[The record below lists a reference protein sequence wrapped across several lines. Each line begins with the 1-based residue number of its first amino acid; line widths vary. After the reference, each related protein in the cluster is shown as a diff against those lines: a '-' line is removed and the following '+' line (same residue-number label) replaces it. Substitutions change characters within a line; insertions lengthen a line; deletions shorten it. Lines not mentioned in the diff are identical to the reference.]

1 MSEAMQL
8 PRDTVLL
15 VDDNLSN
22 LKVLL
27 GVLQAQ
33 GLAVAVARSGAEAL
47 ERLRHLT
54 PDLILLDVLMPS
66 LNGFDTCRRIK
77 AQPRTADIPILFMTA
92 LTDID
97 SKLQGFAAGG
107 VDYVTKPFEMSEVL
121 ARVQTHLTMRRLHQR
136 LALQNAELQVA
147 NVQLLEVTTTLRAAL
162 EEVKTLRGLI
172 PICAWCKQIRDV
184 QGLWHEVEAYLREH
198 TEADFTH
205 GLCPACR
212 KEAFS

>member
-1 MSEAMQL
+1 MSEAMQP

-22 LKVLL
+22 LKLLL
-27 GVLQAQ
+27 GVLQGQ
-33 GLAVAVARSGAEAL
+33 GLAVSVARSGTEAL
-47 ERLRHLT
+47 ERLLHLT
-54 PDLILLDVLMPS
+54 PDLILLDVLMPG
-66 LNGFDTCRRIK
+66 LNGFDTCRCIK
-77 AQPRTADIPILFMTA
+77 AQSAYRDIPILFMTA

-107 VDYVTKPFEMSEVL
+107 VDYVTKPFEASEVL
-121 ARVQTHLTMRRLHQR
+121 ARIHTHLTMRRLHQR
-136 LALQNAELQVA
+136 LALQNAELQVT
-147 NVQLLEVTTTLRAAL
+147 NVQLSEVTTTLRAAL

-172 PICAWCKQIRDV
+172 PICAWCKQIRDM

>member
-1 MSEAMQL
+1 MSEAMQP

-22 LKVLL
+22 LKLLL
-27 GVLQAQ
+27 GVLQGQ
-33 GLAVAVARSGAEAL
+33 GLAVSVARSGTETL
-47 ERLRHLT
+47 ERLLHLT
-54 PDLILLDVLMPS
+54 PDLILLDVLMPG
-66 LNGFDTCRRIK
+66 LNGFDTCRCIK
-77 AQPRTADIPILFMTA
+77 AQSAYRDIPILFMTA

-107 VDYVTKPFEMSEVL
+107 VDYVTKPFETSEVL
-121 ARVQTHLTMRRLHQR
+121 ARVHTHLTMRRLHQR
-136 LALQNAELQVA
+136 LALQNAELQVT
-147 NVQLLEVTTTLRAAL
+147 NVQLSEVTTTLRAAL

>member
-1 MSEAMQL
+1 MSEAMQP

-22 LKVLL
+22 LKLLL
-27 GVLQAQ
+27 GVLQGQ
-33 GLAVAVARSGAEAL
+33 GLAVSVARSGTEAL
-47 ERLRHLT
+47 ERLLHLT
-54 PDLILLDVLMPS
+54 PDLILLDVLMPG
-66 LNGFDTCRRIK
+66 LNGFDTCRCIK
-77 AQPRTADIPILFMTA
+77 AQSAYRDIPILFMTA

-107 VDYVTKPFEMSEVL
+107 VDYVTKPFEASEVL
-121 ARVQTHLTMRRLHQR
+121 ARIHTHLTMRRLHQR
-136 LALQNAELQVA
+136 LALQNAELQVT
-147 NVQLLEVTTTLRAAL
+147 NVQLSEVTTTLRAAL

>member
-1 MSEAMQL
+1 MSEAMQP

-22 LKVLL
+22 LKLLL
-27 GVLQAQ
+27 GVLQGQ
-33 GLAVAVARSGAEAL
+33 GLAVSVARSGTEAL
-47 ERLRHLT
+47 ERLLHLT
-54 PDLILLDVLMPS
+54 PDLILLDVLMPG
-66 LNGFDTCRRIK
+66 LNGFDTCRCIK
-77 AQPRTADIPILFMTA
+77 AQSAYRDIPILFMTA

-107 VDYVTKPFEMSEVL
+107 VDYVTKPFETSEVL
-121 ARVQTHLTMRRLHQR
+121 ARVHTHLTMRRLHQR
-136 LALQNAELQVA
+136 LALQNAELQVT
-147 NVQLLEVTTTLRAAL
+147 NVQLSEVTTTLRAAL

-172 PICAWCKQIRDV
+172 PICAWCKQIRDM

>member
-27 GVLQAQ
+27 GLLQAQ

-121 ARVQTHLTMRRLHQR
+121 ARVQTHLTIRRLHQR

>member
-1 MSEAMQL
+1 MSEAMQP

-22 LKVLL
+22 LKLLL
-27 GVLQAQ
+27 GVLQGQ
-33 GLAVAVARSGAEAL
+33 GLAVSVARSGTETL
-47 ERLRHLT
+47 ERLLHLT
-54 PDLILLDVLMPS
+54 PDLILLDVLMPG
-66 LNGFDTCRRIK
+66 LNGFDTCRCIK
-77 AQPRTADIPILFMTA
+77 AQSAYRDIPILFMTA

-107 VDYVTKPFEMSEVL
+107 VDYVTKPFETSEVL
-121 ARVQTHLTMRRLHQR
+121 ARVHTHLTMRRLHQR
-136 LALQNAELQVA
+136 LALQNAELQVT
-147 NVQLLEVTTTLRAAL
+147 NVQLSEVTTTLRAAL

-184 QGLWHEVEAYLREH
+184 QGLWHEVEAYLQEH

>member
-1 MSEAMQL
+1 MSEAMQP

-22 LKVLL
+22 LKLLL
-27 GVLQAQ
+27 GVLQGQ
-33 GLAVAVARSGAEAL
+33 GLAVSVARSGTEAL
-47 ERLRHLT
+47 ERLLHLT
-54 PDLILLDVLMPS
+54 PDLILLDVLMPG
-66 LNGFDTCRRIK
+66 LNGFDTCRCIK
-77 AQPRTADIPILFMTA
+77 AQSAYRDIPILFMTA

-107 VDYVTKPFEMSEVL
+107 VDYVTKPFETSEVL
-121 ARVQTHLTMRRLHQR
+121 ARVHTHLTMRRLHQR
-136 LALQNAELQVA
+136 LALQNAELQVT
-147 NVQLLEVTTTLRAAL
+147 NVQLSEVTTTLRAAL

>member
-1 MSEAMQL
+1 MSEAMQP

-27 GVLQAQ
+27 GVLQGQ

-47 ERLRHLT
+47 ERLLHLT
-54 PDLILLDVLMPS
+54 PDLILLDVLMPG

-77 AQPRTADIPILFMTA
+77 ARSAYRDIPILFMTA

-97 SKLQGFAAGG
+97 SKLQGFEAGG
-107 VDYVTKPFEMSEVL
+107 VDYVTKPFETSEVL
-121 ARVQTHLTMRRLHQR
+121 ARVHTHLTMRRLHQR
-136 LALQNAELQVA
+136 LALQNAELQVT
-147 NVQLLEVTTTLRAAL
+147 NVQLSEVTTTLRAAL
-162 EEVKTLRGLI
+162 DEVKTLRGLI

>member
-1 MSEAMQL
+1 MSEAMQP
-8 PRDTVLL
+8 PRDTLLL

-27 GVLQAQ
+27 GVLQGQ

-47 ERLRHLT
+47 ERLLHLT
-54 PDLILLDVLMPS
+54 PDLILLDVLMPG

-77 AQPRTADIPILFMTA
+77 AQSAYRDIPILFMTA

-97 SKLQGFAAGG
+97 SKLQGFEAGG
-107 VDYVTKPFEMSEVL
+107 VDYVTKPFETSEVL
-121 ARVQTHLTMRRLHQR
+121 ARVHTHLTMRRLHQR
-136 LALQNAELQVA
+136 LALQNAELQVT
-147 NVQLLEVTTTLRAAL
+147 NVQLSEVTTTLRAAL
-162 EEVKTLRGLI
+162 DEVKTLRGLI

>member
-1 MSEAMQL
+1 MSEAMQP

-22 LKVLL
+22 LKLLL
-27 GVLQAQ
+27 GVLQGQ
-33 GLAVAVARSGAEAL
+33 GLAVSVARSGTEAL
-47 ERLRHLT
+47 ERLLHLT
-54 PDLILLDVLMPS
+54 PDLILLDVLMPG
-66 LNGFDTCRRIK
+66 LNGFDTCRCIK
-77 AQPRTADIPILFMTA
+77 AQSAYRDIPILFMTA

-107 VDYVTKPFEMSEVL
+107 VDYVTKPFETSEVL
-121 ARVQTHLTMRRLHQR
+121 ARVHTHLTMRRLHQR
-136 LALQNAELQVA
+136 LALQNAELQVT
-147 NVQLLEVTTTLRAAL
+147 NVQLSEVTTTLRTAL

>member
-121 ARVQTHLTMRRLHQR
+121 ARVQTHLTIRRLHQR

>member
-1 MSEAMQL
+1 MSEAMQP
-8 PRDTVLL
+8 PRDTLLL

-22 LKVLL
+22 LKLLL
-27 GVLQAQ
+27 GVLQGQ
-33 GLAVAVARSGAEAL
+33 GLAVSVARSGTETL
-47 ERLRHLT
+47 ERLLHLT
-54 PDLILLDVLMPS
+54 PDLILLDVLMPG
-66 LNGFDTCRRIK
+66 LNGFDTCRCIK
-77 AQPRTADIPILFMTA
+77 AQSAYRDIPILFMTA

-97 SKLQGFAAGG
+97 SKLQGFEAGG
-107 VDYVTKPFEMSEVL
+107 VDYVTKPFETSEVL
-121 ARVQTHLTMRRLHQR
+121 ARVHTHLTMRRLHQR
-136 LALQNAELQVA
+136 LALQNAELQVT
-147 NVQLLEVTTTLRAAL
+147 NVQLSEVTTTLRAAL

-184 QGLWHEVEAYLREH
+184 QGLWHEVEAYLQEH

>member
-1 MSEAMQL
+1 MTEAMQPL
-8 PRDTVLL
+8 RDTVLL
-15 VDDNLSN
+15 VDDNLAN

-27 GVLQAQ
+27 GMLQGE
-33 GLAVAVARSGAEAL
+33 GLAVAVAQSGAEAL

-54 PDLILLDVLMPS
+54 PDLILLDVLMPG
-66 LNGFDTCRRIK
+66 LHGFDTCRRIK
-77 AQPRTADIPILFMTA
+77 AQSAYCDIPILFMTA

-107 VDYVTKPFEMSEVL
+107 VDYVTKPFETSEVL
-121 ARVQTHLTMRRLHQR
+121 ARVHTHLTMRRLHQR
-136 LALQNAELQVA
+136 LALQNAELQDT
-147 NVQLLEVTTTLRAAL
+147 NVQLSEVTTTLRAAL
-162 EEVKTLRGLI
+162 DEVKTLRGLI
-172 PICAWCKQIRDV
+172 PICAWCKQIRDM

-205 GLCPACR
+205 GICPACR